1 MPGVPAAHRALGA
14 AEFVAAALADCL
26 DAGRHLFLFQAA
38 TDLTIC
44 FAAAWLLQKTIR
56 HTP

>member
-1 MPGVPAAHRALGA
+1 MGA
-14 AEFVAAALADCL
+14 GEFAAAALGDAL

-38 TDLTIC
+38 TDVTVC
-44 FAAAWLLQKTIR
+44 FAAAWLLQKWPVPRTIR